1 MYFFSQKINGKKPI
15 KQAVNTLLGIGL
27 FLADRYCKDLGYNP
41 RLRFNK
47 LTKKQQ
53 IMLEHKIKNDRNNLK
68 QDNLIKAFQ
77 ENVKS
82 LIAIL
87 CYKGF
92 RHKNFLP
99 LRGQRTRTNGKT
111 AKAGRSRLTFF

>member
-1 MYFFSQKINGKKPI
+1 
-15 KQAVNTLLGIGL
+15 
-27 FLADRYCKDLGYNP
+27 
-41 RLRFNK
+41 
-47 LTKKQQ
+47 
-53 IMLEHKIKNDRNNLK
+53 MLKHKIRNDRNYLK
-68 QDNLIKAFQ
+68 QDNLIKALQ
-77 ENVKS
+77 ENAKN

-99 LRGQRTRTNGKT
+99 LRGQRTHTNGKT